1 MTAGAYHN
9 GIFFRFAEGKG
20 GNVITA
26 IIRYLHNQFIVHI
39 DFDFAHITGR
49 GEVKAV
55 CDGAVAIFDDKE
67 TVVYPVEFE
76 IPVECGEILRQMLD

>member
-9 GIFFRFAEGKG
+9 VIFSRFAEGKG

-26 IIRYLHNQFIVHI
+26 IIRYLHNQFVMHI
-39 DFDFAHITGR
+39 DFYFAHITGR
-49 GEVKAV
+49 SEVKTV
-55 CDGAVAIFDDKE
+55 CYGAVAVLDDKE

-76 IPVECGEILRQMLD
+76 IPVECGEICRQLFC